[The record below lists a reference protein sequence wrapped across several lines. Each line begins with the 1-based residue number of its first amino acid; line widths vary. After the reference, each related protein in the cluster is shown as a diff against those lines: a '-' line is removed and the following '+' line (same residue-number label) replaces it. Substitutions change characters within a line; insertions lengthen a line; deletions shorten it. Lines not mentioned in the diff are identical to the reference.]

1 MAYTYDDFVKAANQ
15 SGLMGQFSQDDL
27 NLAQKYPEFGLS
39 VLSLKKDYNN
49 AATAEQRLLA
59 NQAAN
64 ELRKSYGNY
73 SGGADGGSFRLESKL
88 NRRSDD
94 LLDQLGS
101 FGSFSYDEAPAY
113 ENAFAQQQKD
123 LLDRILNREDF
134 SWSKETDPQ
143 WSSYKKSYL
152 REGDR
157 ATANA
162 LAQASAASGGRP
174 SSYAVNAATQAGDY
188 YATKLNDVIPTLYQ
202 QAYERYLD
210 EYNMK
215 LKDLNAVNQ
224 QEQLDYAK
232 YLDRLGQFN
241 TDRGFA
247 YQNYA
252 DDYDR
257 LRSQLADVQ
266 GQDQI
271 DYARYLDETSRQQTA
286 QDSIRSQVDAIL
298 AAGGSPSANLVS
310 ESGYSSEYV
319 KALEDAYRKQ
329 EAEKA
334 AKKSGSGGGSTRRS
348 GGTSG
353 GNTTDG
359 NESGLDYQGLF
370 EAAKKSGNPKSWL
383 AQKANYQK
391 FGFTSS
397 SGLYSD
403 YETWLE
409 NGGVSNSSKT
419 MAQGPFIALLSGFNT
434 SLKNGEGERILST
447 LDKTWPMMTSEQKA
461 EMQKLLKQYGYSYEE
476 G

>member
-101 FGSFSYDEAPAY
+101 FGSFSYDEAPTY
-113 ENAFAQQQKD
+113 ENTFAQQQQD

-215 LKDLNAVNQ
+215 LKDLNTVNQ

-271 DYARYLDETSRQQTA
+271 DYARYLDEASRQQTA

-334 AKKSGSGGGSTRRS
+334 AKKSGSGGG
-348 GGTSG
+348 GTMSLTTAKAMAKEG
-353 GNTTDG
+353 QFTDTVLNT
-359 NESGLDYQGLF
+359 LR
-370 EAAKKSGNPKSWL
+370 
-383 AQKANYQK
+383 KA
-391 FGFTSS
+391 GFTD
-397 SGLYSD
+397 D
-403 YETWLE
+403 YIAQVYGYTGFGTGRDKLGYDEDEGIFTWNGRRYNSPEALAEDLDRANLTDAEKATISRRLE
-409 NGGVSNSSKT
+409 
-419 MAQGPFIALLSGFNT
+419 ASGFNIT
-434 SLKNGEGERILST
+434 S
-447 LDKTWPMMTSEQKA
+447 
-461 EMQKLLKQYGYSYEE
+461 
-476 G
+476 

>member
-88 NRRSDD
+88 NRRADD
-94 LLDQLGS
+94 LLGQIGS
-101 FGSFSYDEAPAY
+101 FGSFSYDEAPTY

-123 LLDRILNREDF
+123 LLDRILNREGF

-174 SSYAVNAATQAGDY
+174 SSHAVNAATQAGDY

-215 LKDLNAVNQ
+215 LKDLNTVNQ

-271 DYARYLDETSRQQTA
+271 DYARYLDEASRQQTA

-334 AKKSGSGGGSTRRS
+334 AKKSGSGGG
-348 GGTSG
+348 GTMSLTTAKAMAKEG
-353 GNTTDG
+353 QFTDTVLNT
-359 NESGLDYQGLF
+359 LR
-370 EAAKKSGNPKSWL
+370 
-383 AQKANYQK
+383 KA
-391 FGFTSS
+391 GFTD
-397 SGLYSD
+397 D
-403 YETWLE
+403 YIAQVYGYTGFGTGRDKLGYDEDEGIFTW
-409 NGGVSNSSKT
+409 NGRRYNS
-419 MAQGPFIALLSGFNT
+419 PEALAEDLDRANLTDAEKATISRRLKASGFNIT
-434 SLKNGEGERILST
+434 F
-447 LDKTWPMMTSEQKA
+447 
-461 EMQKLLKQYGYSYEE
+461 
-476 G
+476 

>member
-88 NRRSDD
+88 NRRADD
-94 LLDQLGS
+94 LLGQIGS

-271 DYARYLDETSRQQTA
+271 DYARYLDEASRQQTA

-334 AKKSGSGGGSTRRS
+334 AKKSGSGGG
-348 GGTSG
+348 GTMSLTTAKEMAKEG
-353 GNTTDG
+353 QFTDAVLNT
-359 NESGLDYQGLF
+359 LR
-370 EAAKKSGNPKSWL
+370 
-383 AQKANYQK
+383 KA
-391 FGFTSS
+391 GFTD
-397 SGLYSD
+397 D
-403 YETWLE
+403 YIAQVYGYTGFGTGRDKLGYDEDEGIFTW
-409 NGGVSNSSKT
+409 NGRRYNS
-419 MAQGPFIALLSGFNT
+419 PEALAEDLNRANLTDAEKATISRRLKASGFNIT
-434 SLKNGEGERILST
+434 F
-447 LDKTWPMMTSEQKA
+447 
-461 EMQKLLKQYGYSYEE
+461 
-476 G
+476 

>member
-1 MAYTYDDFVKAANQ
+1 MAYTYDDFVNAANQ

-49 AATAEQRLLA
+49 ATTAEQRLLA

-88 NRRSDD
+88 NRRADD
-94 LLDQLGS
+94 LLDRLGS
-101 FGSFSYDEAPAY
+101 FGSFSYDEAPTY

-134 SWSKETDPQ
+134 AWSKETDPQ

-188 YATKLNDVIPTLYQ
+188 YATKLNDMIPTLYQ

-215 LKDLNAVNQ
+215 LKDMNAVNQ

-271 DYARYLDETSRQQTA
+271 DYARYLDEVSRQQTA
-286 QDSIRSQVDAIL
+286 QDSIRGQVDAIL

-334 AKKSGSGGGSTRRS
+334 AKKSGSGGG
-348 GGTSG
+348 GTMSLTTAKAMAKEG
-353 GNTTDG
+353 QFTDAVLNT
-359 NESGLDYQGLF
+359 LR
-370 EAAKKSGNPKSWL
+370 
-383 AQKANYQK
+383 KA
-391 FGFTSS
+391 GFTD
-397 SGLYSD
+397 D
-403 YETWLE
+403 YIAQVYGYTGFGTGRDKLGYDEDEGIFTW
-409 NGGVSNSSKT
+409 NGRRYNSPEALAEDLDRANLTDAEKAT
-419 MAQGPFIALLSGFNT
+419 IARRLKASGFNIT
-434 SLKNGEGERILST
+434 F
-447 LDKTWPMMTSEQKA
+447 
-461 EMQKLLKQYGYSYEE
+461 
-476 G
+476 

>member
-49 AATAEQRLLA
+49 ATTAEQRLLA

-94 LLDQLGS
+94 LLDQIGS

-174 SSYAVNAATQAGDY
+174 SSHAVNAATQAGDY

-271 DYARYLDETSRQQTA
+271 DYARYLDEVSRQQTA

-334 AKKSGSGGGSTRRS
+334 AKKSGSGGG
-348 GGTSG
+348 GTMSLTTAKAMAKEG
-353 GNTTDG
+353 QFTDTVLNT
-359 NESGLDYQGLF
+359 LR
-370 EAAKKSGNPKSWL
+370 
-383 AQKANYQK
+383 KA
-391 FGFTSS
+391 GFTD
-397 SGLYSD
+397 D
-403 YETWLE
+403 YIAQVYGYTGFGTGRDKLGYDEDEGIFTW
-409 NGGVSNSSKT
+409 NGRRYNS
-419 MAQGPFIALLSGFNT
+419 PEALAEDLDRANLTDAEKATISRRLKASGFNIT
-434 SLKNGEGERILST
+434 F
-447 LDKTWPMMTSEQKA
+447 
-461 EMQKLLKQYGYSYEE
+461 
-476 G
+476 

>member
-88 NRRSDD
+88 NRRADD
-94 LLDQLGS
+94 LLGQIGS
-101 FGSFSYDEAPAY
+101 FGSFSYDEAPTY

-215 LKDLNAVNQ
+215 LKDLNTVNQ

-271 DYARYLDETSRQQTA
+271 DYARYLDEVSRQQTA

-298 AAGGSPSANLVS
+298 TAGGSPSANLVS

-329 EAEKA
+329 EAEKV
-334 AKKSGSGGGSTRRS
+334 AKKSGSGGG
-348 GGTSG
+348 GTMSLTTAKEMAKEG
-353 GNTTDG
+353 QFTDTVLNT
-359 NESGLDYQGLF
+359 LR
-370 EAAKKSGNPKSWL
+370 
-383 AQKANYQK
+383 KA
-391 FGFTSS
+391 GFTD
-397 SGLYSD
+397 D
-403 YETWLE
+403 YIAQVYGYTGFGTGRDKLGYDEDEGIFTW
-409 NGGVSNSSKT
+409 NGRRYNS
-419 MAQGPFIALLSGFNT
+419 PEALAEDLDRANLTDAEKATISRRLKASGFNIT
-434 SLKNGEGERILST
+434 F
-447 LDKTWPMMTSEQKA
+447 
-461 EMQKLLKQYGYSYEE
+461 
-476 G
+476 

>member
-49 AATAEQRLLA
+49 ATTAEQRLLA

-73 SGGADGGSFRLESKL
+73 SGRADGGSFRLESKL
-88 NRRSDD
+88 NRRADD

-101 FGSFSYDEAPAY
+101 FGSFSYGEAPTY
-113 ENAFAQQQKD
+113 ENTFAQQQKD

-174 SSYAVNAATQAGDY
+174 SSHAVNAATQAGDY

-215 LKDLNAVNQ
+215 LKDLNTVNQ

-271 DYARYLDETSRQQTA
+271 DYARYLDEASRRQTA

-334 AKKSGSGGGSTRRS
+334 AKKSGSGGG
-348 GGTSG
+348 GTMSLTTAKAMAKEG
-353 GNTTDG
+353 QFTDTVLNT
-359 NESGLDYQGLF
+359 LR
-370 EAAKKSGNPKSWL
+370 
-383 AQKANYQK
+383 KA
-391 FGFTSS
+391 GFTD
-397 SGLYSD
+397 D
-403 YETWLE
+403 YIAQVYGYTGFGTGRDKLGYDEDEGIFTW
-409 NGGVSNSSKT
+409 NGRRYNS
-419 MAQGPFIALLSGFNT
+419 PEALAEDLDRANLTDAEKATISRRLKASGFNIT
-434 SLKNGEGERILST
+434 F
-447 LDKTWPMMTSEQKA
+447 
-461 EMQKLLKQYGYSYEE
+461 
-476 G
+476 

>member
-94 LLDQLGS
+94 LIDQIGS
-101 FGSFSYDEAPAY
+101 FGSFSYGEAPAY

-215 LKDLNAVNQ
+215 LKDLNTVNQ

-271 DYARYLDETSRQQTA
+271 DYARYLDEVSRQQTA

-334 AKKSGSGGGSTRRS
+334 AKKSGSGGGSTMS
-348 GGTSG
+348 LTTAKAMAKEGQFTDTVL
-353 GNTTDG
+353 NT
-359 NESGLDYQGLF
+359 LR
-370 EAAKKSGNPKSWL
+370 
-383 AQKANYQK
+383 KA
-391 FGFTSS
+391 GFTD
-397 SGLYSD
+397 D
-403 YETWLE
+403 YIAQVYGYTGFGTGRDKLGYDEDEGIFTW
-409 NGGVSNSSKT
+409 NGRRYNS
-419 MAQGPFIALLSGFNT
+419 PEALAEDLDRANLTDAEKATISRRLKASGFNIT
-434 SLKNGEGERILST
+434 F
-447 LDKTWPMMTSEQKA
+447 
-461 EMQKLLKQYGYSYEE
+461 
-476 G
+476 

>member
-1 MAYTYDDFVKAANQ
+1 MAYTYDDFVNAANQ

-49 AATAEQRLLA
+49 ATTAEQRLLA

-101 FGSFSYDEAPAY
+101 FGSFSYDEAPTY
-113 ENAFAQQQKD
+113 ENTFAQQQKD

-215 LKDLNAVNQ
+215 LKDLNTVNQ

-271 DYARYLDETSRQQTA
+271 DYARYLDEVSRQQTA

-334 AKKSGSGGGSTRRS
+334 AKKSGSGGG
-348 GGTSG
+348 GTMSLTTAKAMAKEG
-353 GNTTDG
+353 QFTDTVLNT
-359 NESGLDYQGLF
+359 LR
-370 EAAKKSGNPKSWL
+370 
-383 AQKANYQK
+383 KA
-391 FGFTSS
+391 GFTD
-397 SGLYSD
+397 D
-403 YETWLE
+403 YIAQVYGYTGFGTGRDKLGYDEDEGIFTWNGRRYNSPEALAEDLDRANLTDAEKATISRRLE
-409 NGGVSNSSKT
+409 
-419 MAQGPFIALLSGFNT
+419 ASGFNIT
-434 SLKNGEGERILST
+434 S
-447 LDKTWPMMTSEQKA
+447 
-461 EMQKLLKQYGYSYEE
+461 
-476 G
+476 

>member
-49 AATAEQRLLA
+49 ATTAEQRLLA

-88 NRRSDD
+88 NRRADD
-94 LLDQLGS
+94 LLGQIGS
-101 FGSFSYDEAPAY
+101 FGSFSYDEAPTY

-271 DYARYLDETSRQQTA
+271 DYARYLDEVSRQQTA

-334 AKKSGSGGGSTRRS
+334 AKKSGSGGG
-348 GGTSG
+348 GTMSLTTAKEMAKEG
-353 GNTTDG
+353 QFTDTVLNT
-359 NESGLDYQGLF
+359 LR
-370 EAAKKSGNPKSWL
+370 
-383 AQKANYQK
+383 KA
-391 FGFTSS
+391 GFTD
-397 SGLYSD
+397 D
-403 YETWLE
+403 YIAQVYGYTGVGTGRDKLGYDEDEGIFTWNGRRYNSPEALAEDLNRANLTDAEKATISRRLE
-409 NGGVSNSSKT
+409 
-419 MAQGPFIALLSGFNT
+419 ASGFNIT
-434 SLKNGEGERILST
+434 F
-447 LDKTWPMMTSEQKA
+447 
-461 EMQKLLKQYGYSYEE
+461 
-476 G
+476 

>member
-88 NRRSDD
+88 NRRADD
-94 LLDQLGS
+94 LLGQIGS
-101 FGSFSYDEAPAY
+101 FGSFSYDEAPTY

-271 DYARYLDETSRQQTA
+271 DYARYLDEASRQQTA

-298 AAGGSPSANLVS
+298 TAGGSPSANLVS

-334 AKKSGSGGGSTRRS
+334 AKKSGSGGG
-348 GGTSG
+348 GTMSLTTAKAMAKEG
-353 GNTTDG
+353 QFTDTVLNT
-359 NESGLDYQGLF
+359 LR
-370 EAAKKSGNPKSWL
+370 
-383 AQKANYQK
+383 KA
-391 FGFTSS
+391 GFTD
-397 SGLYSD
+397 D
-403 YETWLE
+403 YIAQVYGYTGFGTGRDKLGYDEDEGIFTW
-409 NGGVSNSSKT
+409 NGRRYNS
-419 MAQGPFIALLSGFNT
+419 PEALAEDLDRANLTDAEKATISRRLKASGFNIT
-434 SLKNGEGERILST
+434 F
-447 LDKTWPMMTSEQKA
+447 
-461 EMQKLLKQYGYSYEE
+461 
-476 G
+476 

>member
-49 AATAEQRLLA
+49 ATTAEQRLLA

-88 NRRSDD
+88 NRRADD
-94 LLDQLGS
+94 LLGQIGS
-101 FGSFSYDEAPAY
+101 FGSFSYGEAPTY
-113 ENAFAQQQKD
+113 ENTFAQQQKD

-134 SWSKETDPQ
+134 SWSRETDPQ

-162 LAQASAASGGRP
+162 LAKASAASGGRP

-271 DYARYLDETSRQQTA
+271 DYARYLDEASRQQTA

-334 AKKSGSGGGSTRRS
+334 AKKSGSGGG
-348 GGTSG
+348 GTMSLTTAKAMAKEG
-353 GNTTDG
+353 QFTDTVLNT
-359 NESGLDYQGLF
+359 LR
-370 EAAKKSGNPKSWL
+370 
-383 AQKANYQK
+383 KA
-391 FGFTSS
+391 GFTD
-397 SGLYSD
+397 D
-403 YETWLE
+403 YIAQVYGYTGFGTGRDKLGYDEDEGIFTW
-409 NGGVSNSSKT
+409 NGRRYNS
-419 MAQGPFIALLSGFNT
+419 PEALAEDLDRANLTDAEKATISRRLKASGFNIT
-434 SLKNGEGERILST
+434 F
-447 LDKTWPMMTSEQKA
+447 
-461 EMQKLLKQYGYSYEE
+461 
-476 G
+476 

>member
-27 NLAQKYPEFGLS
+27 NLAQKHPEFGLS

-49 AATAEQRLLA
+49 ATTAEQRLLA

-73 SGGADGGSFRLESKL
+73 SGGVDGGSFRLESKL

-101 FGSFSYDEAPAY
+101 FGSFSYGEAPTY
-113 ENAFAQQQKD
+113 ENTFAQQQKD

-174 SSYAVNAATQAGDY
+174 SSHAVNAATQAGDY

-215 LKDLNAVNQ
+215 LKDLNTVNQ

-271 DYARYLDETSRQQTA
+271 DYARYLDEASRQQTA

-334 AKKSGSGGGSTRRS
+334 AKKSGSGGG
-348 GGTSG
+348 GTMSLTTAKAMAKEG
-353 GNTTDG
+353 QFTDAVLNT
-359 NESGLDYQGLF
+359 LR
-370 EAAKKSGNPKSWL
+370 
-383 AQKANYQK
+383 KA
-391 FGFTSS
+391 GFTD
-397 SGLYSD
+397 D
-403 YETWLE
+403 YIAQVYGYTGFGTGRDKLGYDEDEGIFTW
-409 NGGVSNSSKT
+409 NGRRYNSPEALAEDLDRANLTDAEKATISRRLKT
-419 MAQGPFIALLSGFNT
+419 SGFNIT
-434 SLKNGEGERILST
+434 F
-447 LDKTWPMMTSEQKA
+447 
-461 EMQKLLKQYGYSYEE
+461 
-476 G
+476 

>member
-101 FGSFSYDEAPAY
+101 FGSFSYDEAPTY
-113 ENAFAQQQKD
+113 ENTFAQQQKD

-174 SSYAVNAATQAGDY
+174 SSHAVNAATQAGDY

-215 LKDLNAVNQ
+215 LKDLNTVNQ

-271 DYARYLDETSRQQTA
+271 DYARYLDEASRRQTA

-334 AKKSGSGGGSTRRS
+334 AKKSGSGGG
-348 GGTSG
+348 GTMSLTTAKAMAKEG
-353 GNTTDG
+353 QFTDTVLNT
-359 NESGLDYQGLF
+359 LR
-370 EAAKKSGNPKSWL
+370 
-383 AQKANYQK
+383 KA
-391 FGFTSS
+391 GFTD
-397 SGLYSD
+397 D
-403 YETWLE
+403 YIAQVYGYTGFGTGRDKLGYDEDEGIFTW
-409 NGGVSNSSKT
+409 NGRRYNS
-419 MAQGPFIALLSGFNT
+419 PEALAEDLDRANLTDAEKATISRRLKASGFNIT
-434 SLKNGEGERILST
+434 F
-447 LDKTWPMMTSEQKA
+447 
-461 EMQKLLKQYGYSYEE
+461 
-476 G
+476 

>member
-49 AATAEQRLLA
+49 ATTAEQRLLA
-59 NQAAN
+59 NQAAY

-101 FGSFSYDEAPAY
+101 FGSFSYGEAPTY
-113 ENAFAQQQKD
+113 ENTFAQQQKD

-134 SWSKETDPQ
+134 SWSKETAPQ

-162 LAQASAASGGRP
+162 LAKASAASGGRP

-215 LKDLNAVNQ
+215 LKDLNTVNQ

-271 DYARYLDETSRQQTA
+271 DYARYLDEASRQQTA

-334 AKKSGSGGGSTRRS
+334 AKKSGSGGG
-348 GGTSG
+348 GTMSLTTAKAMAKEG
-353 GNTTDG
+353 QFTDTVLNT
-359 NESGLDYQGLF
+359 LR
-370 EAAKKSGNPKSWL
+370 
-383 AQKANYQK
+383 KA
-391 FGFTSS
+391 GFTD
-397 SGLYSD
+397 D
-403 YETWLE
+403 YIAQVYGYTGFGTGRDKLGYDEDEGIFTW
-409 NGGVSNSSKT
+409 NGRRYNS
-419 MAQGPFIALLSGFNT
+419 PEALAEDLGSANLTDAEKATISRRLKASGFNIT
-434 SLKNGEGERILST
+434 F
-447 LDKTWPMMTSEQKA
+447 
-461 EMQKLLKQYGYSYEE
+461 
-476 G
+476 

>member
-1 MAYTYDDFVKAANQ
+1 MAYTYDDFVKAAKQ

-39 VLSLKKDYNN
+39 VLSLKKDHNN

-88 NRRSDD
+88 NRRADD
-94 LLDQLGS
+94 LLGQIGS
-101 FGSFSYDEAPAY
+101 FGSFSYDEAPTY

-215 LKDLNAVNQ
+215 LKDLNTVNQ

-271 DYARYLDETSRQQTA
+271 DYARYLDEVSRQQTA

-334 AKKSGSGGGSTRRS
+334 AKKSGSGGG
-348 GGTSG
+348 GTMSLTTAKAMAKEG
-353 GNTTDG
+353 QFTDTVLNT
-359 NESGLDYQGLF
+359 LR
-370 EAAKKSGNPKSWL
+370 
-383 AQKANYQK
+383 KA
-391 FGFTSS
+391 GFTD
-397 SGLYSD
+397 D
-403 YETWLE
+403 YIAQVYGYTGFGTGRDKLGYDEDEGIFTW
-409 NGGVSNSSKT
+409 NGRRYNS
-419 MAQGPFIALLSGFNT
+419 PEALAEDLDRANLTDAEKATISRRLKASGFNIT
-434 SLKNGEGERILST
+434 F
-447 LDKTWPMMTSEQKA
+447 
-461 EMQKLLKQYGYSYEE
+461 
-476 G
+476 

>member
-1 MAYTYDDFVKAANQ
+1 MAYTYDDFVNAANQ

-39 VLSLKKDYNN
+39 ALSLKKDYNN
-49 AATAEQRLLA
+49 ATTAEQRLLA

-88 NRRSDD
+88 NRRADD
-94 LLDQLGS
+94 LLDRLGS
-101 FGSFSYDEAPAY
+101 FGSFSYDEAPTY

-134 SWSKETDPQ
+134 AWSKETDPQ

-271 DYARYLDETSRQQTA
+271 DYARYLDEVSRQQTA
-286 QDSIRSQVDAIL
+286 QDTIRGQVDAIL

-334 AKKSGSGGGSTRRS
+334 AKKSGSGGG
-348 GGTSG
+348 GTMSLTTAKAMAKEG
-353 GNTTDG
+353 QFTDAVLNT
-359 NESGLDYQGLF
+359 LR
-370 EAAKKSGNPKSWL
+370 
-383 AQKANYQK
+383 KA
-391 FGFTSS
+391 GFTD
-397 SGLYSD
+397 D
-403 YETWLE
+403 YIAQVYGYTGFGTGRDKLGYDEDEGIFTW
-409 NGGVSNSSKT
+409 NGRRYNSPEALAEDLDRANLTDAEKAT
-419 MAQGPFIALLSGFNT
+419 IARRLKASGFNIT
-434 SLKNGEGERILST
+434 F
-447 LDKTWPMMTSEQKA
+447 
-461 EMQKLLKQYGYSYEE
+461 
-476 G
+476 

>member
-27 NLAQKYPEFGLS
+27 NLAQKHPEFGLS

-49 AATAEQRLLA
+49 ATTAEQRLLA

-101 FGSFSYDEAPAY
+101 FGSFSYGEAPTY
-113 ENAFAQQQKD
+113 ENTFAQQQKD

-162 LAQASAASGGRP
+162 LAKASAASGGRP

-215 LKDLNAVNQ
+215 LKDLNAINQ
-224 QEQLDYAK
+224 QEQMDYAK

-271 DYARYLDETSRQQTA
+271 DYARYLDEASRQQTA

-334 AKKSGSGGGSTRRS
+334 TKKSGSGGGGTMSLTTAKAMAKEGQFTDTVLNTLRKAGFTDDYIAQVYGYTGFGTGRDKLGYDEDEGIFTVS
-348 GGTSG
+348 CAGGTWNGRRYNSPEALAEDLDRA
-353 GNTTDG
+353 NLTDA
-359 NESGLDYQGLF
+359 E
-370 EAAKKSGNPKSWL
+370 
-383 AQKANYQK
+383 KATISRRLK
-391 FGFTSS
+391 
-397 SGLYSD
+397 
-403 YETWLE
+403 
-409 NGGVSNSSKT
+409 
-419 MAQGPFIALLSGFNT
+419 ASGFNIT
-434 SLKNGEGERILST
+434 F
-447 LDKTWPMMTSEQKA
+447 
-461 EMQKLLKQYGYSYEE
+461 
-476 G
+476 

>member
-49 AATAEQRLLA
+49 ATTAEQRLLA

-88 NRRSDD
+88 NRRADD
-94 LLDQLGS
+94 LLGQIGS

-174 SSYAVNAATQAGDY
+174 SSHAVNAATQAGDY

-271 DYARYLDETSRQQTA
+271 DYARYLDEASRQQTA

-334 AKKSGSGGGSTRRS
+334 AKKSGSGGG
-348 GGTSG
+348 GTMSLTTAKAMAKEG
-353 GNTTDG
+353 QFTDAVLNT
-359 NESGLDYQGLF
+359 LR
-370 EAAKKSGNPKSWL
+370 
-383 AQKANYQK
+383 KA
-391 FGFTSS
+391 GFTD
-397 SGLYSD
+397 D
-403 YETWLE
+403 YIAQVYGYTGFGTGRDKLGYDEDEGIFTW
-409 NGGVSNSSKT
+409 NGRRYNS
-419 MAQGPFIALLSGFNT
+419 PEALAEDLDRANLTDAEKATISRRLKASGFNIT
-434 SLKNGEGERILST
+434 F
-447 LDKTWPMMTSEQKA
+447 
-461 EMQKLLKQYGYSYEE
+461 
-476 G
+476 

>member
-49 AATAEQRLLA
+49 ATTAEQRLLA

-101 FGSFSYDEAPAY
+101 FGSFSYGEAPTY

-162 LAQASAASGGRP
+162 LAKASAASGGRP

-215 LKDLNAVNQ
+215 LKDLNTVNQ

-271 DYARYLDETSRQQTA
+271 DYARYLDEVSRQQTA
-286 QDSIRSQVDAIL
+286 QDSIRSQVGAIL

-334 AKKSGSGGGSTRRS
+334 AKKSGSGGG
-348 GGTSG
+348 GTMSLTTAKAMAKEG
-353 GNTTDG
+353 QFTDTVLNT
-359 NESGLDYQGLF
+359 LR
-370 EAAKKSGNPKSWL
+370 
-383 AQKANYQK
+383 KA
-391 FGFTSS
+391 GFTD
-397 SGLYSD
+397 D
-403 YETWLE
+403 YIAQVYGYTGFGTGRDKLGYDEDEGIFTW
-409 NGGVSNSSKT
+409 NGRRYNS
-419 MAQGPFIALLSGFNT
+419 PEALAEDLDRANLTDAEKATISRRLKASGFNIT
-434 SLKNGEGERILST
+434 F
-447 LDKTWPMMTSEQKA
+447 
-461 EMQKLLKQYGYSYEE
+461 
-476 G
+476 

>member
-49 AATAEQRLLA
+49 ATTAEQRLLA

-101 FGSFSYDEAPAY
+101 FGSFSYGGAPTY
-113 ENAFAQQQKD
+113 ENTFAQQQKD

-271 DYARYLDETSRQQTA
+271 DYARYLDEASRQQTA

-334 AKKSGSGGGSTRRS
+334 AKKSGSGGG
-348 GGTSG
+348 GTMSLTTAKAMAKEG
-353 GNTTDG
+353 QFTDTVLNT
-359 NESGLDYQGLF
+359 LR
-370 EAAKKSGNPKSWL
+370 
-383 AQKANYQK
+383 KA
-391 FGFTSS
+391 GFTD
-397 SGLYSD
+397 D
-403 YETWLE
+403 YIAQVYGYTGFGTGRDKLGYDEDEGIFTW
-409 NGGVSNSSKT
+409 NGRRYNS
-419 MAQGPFIALLSGFNT
+419 PEALAEDLDRANLTDAEKATISRRLKASGFNIT
-434 SLKNGEGERILST
+434 F
-447 LDKTWPMMTSEQKA
+447 
-461 EMQKLLKQYGYSYEE
+461 
-476 G
+476 

>member
-49 AATAEQRLLA
+49 ATTAEQRLLA

-88 NRRSDD
+88 NRRADD
-94 LLDQLGS
+94 LLGQIGS
-101 FGSFSYDEAPAY
+101 FGSFSYDEAPTY

-174 SSYAVNAATQAGDY
+174 SSHAVNAATQAGDY

-271 DYARYLDETSRQQTA
+271 DYARYLDEASRRQTA

-334 AKKSGSGGGSTRRS
+334 AKKSGSGGG
-348 GGTSG
+348 GTMSLTTAKAMAKEG
-353 GNTTDG
+353 QFTDTVLNT
-359 NESGLDYQGLF
+359 LR
-370 EAAKKSGNPKSWL
+370 
-383 AQKANYQK
+383 KA
-391 FGFTSS
+391 GFTD
-397 SGLYSD
+397 D
-403 YETWLE
+403 YIAQVYGYTGFGTGRDKLGYDEDEGIFTWNGRRYNSPEALAEDLNRANLTDAEKATISRRLE
-409 NGGVSNSSKT
+409 
-419 MAQGPFIALLSGFNT
+419 ASGFNIT
-434 SLKNGEGERILST
+434 S
-447 LDKTWPMMTSEQKA
+447 
-461 EMQKLLKQYGYSYEE
+461 
-476 G
+476 

>member
-49 AATAEQRLLA
+49 ATTAEQRLLA

-88 NRRSDD
+88 NRRADD
-94 LLDQLGS
+94 LLDQIGS

-134 SWSKETDPQ
+134 SWSKKTDPQ

-174 SSYAVNAATQAGDY
+174 SSHAVNAATQAGDY

-247 YQNYA
+247 HQNYA

-271 DYARYLDETSRQQTA
+271 DYARYLDEASRQQTA

-334 AKKSGSGGGSTRRS
+334 AKKSGSGGG
-348 GGTSG
+348 GTMSLTTAKAMAKEG
-353 GNTTDG
+353 QFTDAVLNT
-359 NESGLDYQGLF
+359 LR
-370 EAAKKSGNPKSWL
+370 
-383 AQKANYQK
+383 KA
-391 FGFTSS
+391 GFTD
-397 SGLYSD
+397 D
-403 YETWLE
+403 YIAQVYGYTGFGTGRDKLGYDEDEGIFTW
-409 NGGVSNSSKT
+409 NGRRYNS
-419 MAQGPFIALLSGFNT
+419 PEALAEDLDRANLTDAEKATISRRLKASGFNIT
-434 SLKNGEGERILST
+434 F
-447 LDKTWPMMTSEQKA
+447 
-461 EMQKLLKQYGYSYEE
+461 
-476 G
+476 

>member
-101 FGSFSYDEAPAY
+101 FGSFSYDEAPTY
-113 ENAFAQQQKD
+113 ENTFAQQQKD

-215 LKDLNAVNQ
+215 LKDLNTVNQ

-271 DYARYLDETSRQQTA
+271 DYARYLDEASRQQTA

-334 AKKSGSGGGSTRRS
+334 AKKSGSGGG
-348 GGTSG
+348 GTMSLTTAKAMAKEG
-353 GNTTDG
+353 QFTDTVLNT
-359 NESGLDYQGLF
+359 LR
-370 EAAKKSGNPKSWL
+370 
-383 AQKANYQK
+383 KA
-391 FGFTSS
+391 GFTD
-397 SGLYSD
+397 D
-403 YETWLE
+403 YIAQVYGYTGFGTGRDKLGYDEDEGIFTWNGRRYNSPEALAEDLDRANLTDAEKATISRRLE
-409 NGGVSNSSKT
+409 
-419 MAQGPFIALLSGFNT
+419 ASGFNIT
-434 SLKNGEGERILST
+434 F
-447 LDKTWPMMTSEQKA
+447 
-461 EMQKLLKQYGYSYEE
+461 
-476 G
+476 

>member
-94 LLDQLGS
+94 LLDRLGS
-101 FGSFSYDEAPAY
+101 FGSFSYGEAPTY
-113 ENAFAQQQKD
+113 ENTFAQQQKD

-162 LAQASAASGGRP
+162 LAKASAASGGRP

-215 LKDLNAVNQ
+215 LKDLNAINQ
-224 QEQLDYAK
+224 QEQMDYAK

-271 DYARYLDETSRQQTA
+271 DYARYLDEVSRQQTA

-334 AKKSGSGGGSTRRS
+334 AKKSGSGGG
-348 GGTSG
+348 GTMSLTTAKAMAKEG
-353 GNTTDG
+353 QFTDTVLNT
-359 NESGLDYQGLF
+359 LR
-370 EAAKKSGNPKSWL
+370 
-383 AQKANYQK
+383 KA
-391 FGFTSS
+391 GFTD
-397 SGLYSD
+397 D
-403 YETWLE
+403 YIAQVYGYTGFGTGRDKLGYDEDEGIFTW
-409 NGGVSNSSKT
+409 NGRRYNS
-419 MAQGPFIALLSGFNT
+419 PEALAEDLDRANLTDAEKATISRRLKASGFNIT
-434 SLKNGEGERILST
+434 F
-447 LDKTWPMMTSEQKA
+447 
-461 EMQKLLKQYGYSYEE
+461 
-476 G
+476 

>member
-1 MAYTYDDFVKAANQ
+1 MAYTYDDFVNAANQ

-49 AATAEQRLLA
+49 ATTAEQRLLA

-88 NRRSDD
+88 NRRADD

-101 FGSFSYDEAPAY
+101 FGSFSYDEAPTY

-134 SWSKETDPQ
+134 AWSKETDPQ

-162 LAQASAASGGRP
+162 LAKASAASGGRP
-174 SSYAVNAATQAGDY
+174 SSYAVNAAAQAGDY
-188 YATKLNDVIPTLYQ
+188 YATKLNDMIPTLYQ

-271 DYARYLDETSRQQTA
+271 DYARYLDEASRQQTA
-286 QDSIRSQVDAIL
+286 QDSIRGQVDAIL

-334 AKKSGSGGGSTRRS
+334 AKKSGSGGG
-348 GGTSG
+348 GTMSLTTAKAMAKEG
-353 GNTTDG
+353 QFTDAVLNT
-359 NESGLDYQGLF
+359 LR
-370 EAAKKSGNPKSWL
+370 
-383 AQKANYQK
+383 KA
-391 FGFTSS
+391 GFTD
-397 SGLYSD
+397 D
-403 YETWLE
+403 YIAQVYGYTGFGTGRDKLGYDEDEGIFTW
-409 NGGVSNSSKT
+409 NGRRYNSPEALAEDLDRANLTDAEKAT
-419 MAQGPFIALLSGFNT
+419 IARRLKASGFNIT
-434 SLKNGEGERILST
+434 F
-447 LDKTWPMMTSEQKA
+447 
-461 EMQKLLKQYGYSYEE
+461 
-476 G
+476 

>member
-49 AATAEQRLLA
+49 ATTAEQRLLA

-88 NRRSDD
+88 NRRADD
-94 LLDQLGS
+94 LLGQIGS
-101 FGSFSYDEAPAY
+101 FGSFSYDEAPTY

-188 YATKLNDVIPTLYQ
+188 YATKLNDMIPTLYQ

-271 DYARYLDETSRQQTA
+271 DYARYLDEVSRQQTA

-334 AKKSGSGGGSTRRS
+334 AKKSSGGG
-348 GGTSG
+348 GTMSLTTAKAMAKEG
-353 GNTTDG
+353 QFTDAVLNT
-359 NESGLDYQGLF
+359 LR
-370 EAAKKSGNPKSWL
+370 
-383 AQKANYQK
+383 KA
-391 FGFTSS
+391 GFTD
-397 SGLYSD
+397 D
-403 YETWLE
+403 YIAQVYGYTGFGTGRDKLGYDEDEGIFTW
-409 NGGVSNSSKT
+409 NGRRYNS
-419 MAQGPFIALLSGFNT
+419 PEALAEDLDRANLTDAEKATISRRLKASGFNIT
-434 SLKNGEGERILST
+434 F
-447 LDKTWPMMTSEQKA
+447 
-461 EMQKLLKQYGYSYEE
+461 
-476 G
+476 

>member
-49 AATAEQRLLA
+49 ATTAEQRLLA

-101 FGSFSYDEAPAY
+101 FGSFSYGEAPTY
-113 ENAFAQQQKD
+113 ENTFAQQQKD

-162 LAQASAASGGRP
+162 LAKASAASGGRP

-215 LKDLNAVNQ
+215 LKDLNTVNQ

-271 DYARYLDETSRQQTA
+271 DYARYLDEVSRQQTA

-319 KALEDAYRKQ
+319 KALEDAYHKQ

-334 AKKSGSGGGSTRRS
+334 AKKSGSGGG
-348 GGTSG
+348 GTMSLTTAKAMAKEG
-353 GNTTDG
+353 QFTDTVLNT
-359 NESGLDYQGLF
+359 LR
-370 EAAKKSGNPKSWL
+370 
-383 AQKANYQK
+383 KA
-391 FGFTSS
+391 GFTD
-397 SGLYSD
+397 D
-403 YETWLE
+403 YIAQVYGYTGFGTGRDKLGYDEDEGIFTW
-409 NGGVSNSSKT
+409 NGRRYNS
-419 MAQGPFIALLSGFNT
+419 PEALAEDLDRANLTDAEKATISRRLKASGFNIT
-434 SLKNGEGERILST
+434 F
-447 LDKTWPMMTSEQKA
+447 
-461 EMQKLLKQYGYSYEE
+461 
-476 G
+476 

>member
-27 NLAQKYPEFGLS
+27 NLAQKHPEFGLS

-49 AATAEQRLLA
+49 ATTAEQRLLA

-101 FGSFSYDEAPAY
+101 FGSFSYGEAPTY
-113 ENAFAQQQKD
+113 ENTFAQQQKD

-134 SWSKETDPQ
+134 SWSRETDPQ

-162 LAQASAASGGRP
+162 LAKASAASGGRP

-266 GQDQI
+266 GQDKI
-271 DYARYLDETSRQQTA
+271 DYARYLDEASRQQTA

-334 AKKSGSGGGSTRRS
+334 AKKSGSGGG
-348 GGTSG
+348 GTMSLTTAKAMAKEG
-353 GNTTDG
+353 QFTDTVLNT
-359 NESGLDYQGLF
+359 LR
-370 EAAKKSGNPKSWL
+370 
-383 AQKANYQK
+383 KA
-391 FGFTSS
+391 GFTDDYIAQV
-397 SGLYSD
+397 YSYTGFGTGRD
-403 YETWLE
+403 KLGYDEDEGIFTW
-409 NGGVSNSSKT
+409 NGRRYNS
-419 MAQGPFIALLSGFNT
+419 PEALAEDLDRANLTDAEKATISRRLKASGFNIT
-434 SLKNGEGERILST
+434 F
-447 LDKTWPMMTSEQKA
+447 
-461 EMQKLLKQYGYSYEE
+461 
-476 G
+476 

>member
-27 NLAQKYPEFGLS
+27 NLAQKHPEFGLS

-49 AATAEQRLLA
+49 ATTAEQRLLA

-101 FGSFSYDEAPAY
+101 FGSFSYGEAPTY
-113 ENAFAQQQKD
+113 ENTFAQQQKD

-134 SWSKETDPQ
+134 SWSRETDPQ

-162 LAQASAASGGRP
+162 LAKASAASGGRP

-271 DYARYLDETSRQQTA
+271 DYARYLDEASRQQTA

-334 AKKSGSGGGSTRRS
+334 AKATKKSGSGGG
-348 GGTSG
+348 GTMSLTTAKAMAKEG
-353 GNTTDG
+353 QFTDTVLNT
-359 NESGLDYQGLF
+359 LR
-370 EAAKKSGNPKSWL
+370 
-383 AQKANYQK
+383 KA
-391 FGFTSS
+391 GFTD
-397 SGLYSD
+397 D
-403 YETWLE
+403 YIAQVYGYTGFGTGRDKLGYDEDEGIFTW
-409 NGGVSNSSKT
+409 NGRRYNS
-419 MAQGPFIALLSGFNT
+419 PEALAEDLDRANLTDAEKATISRRLKASGFNIT
-434 SLKNGEGERILST
+434 F
-447 LDKTWPMMTSEQKA
+447 
-461 EMQKLLKQYGYSYEE
+461 
-476 G
+476 

>member
-49 AATAEQRLLA
+49 ATTAEQRLLA

-101 FGSFSYDEAPAY
+101 FGSFSYGEAPTY
-113 ENAFAQQQKD
+113 ENTFAQQQKD

-174 SSYAVNAATQAGDY
+174 SSHAVNAATQAGDY

-215 LKDLNAVNQ
+215 LKDLNTVNQ

-271 DYARYLDETSRQQTA
+271 DYARYLDEASRQQTA

-319 KALEDAYRKQ
+319 KALEDAYREQ

-334 AKKSGSGGGSTRRS
+334 AKKSGSGGG
-348 GGTSG
+348 GTMSLTTAKAMAKEG
-353 GNTTDG
+353 QFTDTVLNT
-359 NESGLDYQGLF
+359 LR
-370 EAAKKSGNPKSWL
+370 
-383 AQKANYQK
+383 KA
-391 FGFTSS
+391 GFTD
-397 SGLYSD
+397 D
-403 YETWLE
+403 YIAQVYGYTGFGTGRDKLGYDEDEGIFTW
-409 NGGVSNSSKT
+409 NGRRYNS
-419 MAQGPFIALLSGFNT
+419 PEALAEDLDRANLTDAEKATISRRLKASGFNIT
-434 SLKNGEGERILST
+434 F
-447 LDKTWPMMTSEQKA
+447 
-461 EMQKLLKQYGYSYEE
+461 
-476 G
+476 

>member
-101 FGSFSYDEAPAY
+101 FGSFSYDEAPTY
-113 ENAFAQQQKD
+113 ENTFAQQQKD

-215 LKDLNAVNQ
+215 LKDLNTVNQ

-271 DYARYLDETSRQQTA
+271 DYARYLDEASRQQTA

-334 AKKSGSGGGSTRRS
+334 AKKSGSGGG
-348 GGTSG
+348 GTMSLTTAKAMAKEG
-353 GNTTDG
+353 QFTDTVLNT
-359 NESGLDYQGLF
+359 LR
-370 EAAKKSGNPKSWL
+370 
-383 AQKANYQK
+383 KA
-391 FGFTSS
+391 GFTD
-397 SGLYSD
+397 D
-403 YETWLE
+403 YIAQVYGYTGFGTGRDKLGYDEDEGIFTW
-409 NGGVSNSSKT
+409 NGRRYDS
-419 MAQGPFIALLSGFNT
+419 PEALAEDLDRANLTDAEKATISRRLKASGFNIT
-434 SLKNGEGERILST
+434 F
-447 LDKTWPMMTSEQKA
+447 
-461 EMQKLLKQYGYSYEE
+461 
-476 G
+476 

>member
-101 FGSFSYDEAPAY
+101 FGSFSYDEAPTY
-113 ENAFAQQQKD
+113 ENTFAQQQKD

-174 SSYAVNAATQAGDY
+174 SSHAVNAATQAGDY

-215 LKDLNAVNQ
+215 LKDLNTVNQ

-271 DYARYLDETSRQQTA
+271 DYARYLDEVSRQQTA

-334 AKKSGSGGGSTRRS
+334 AKKSGSGGG
-348 GGTSG
+348 GTMSLTTAKAMAKEG
-353 GNTTDG
+353 QFTDTVLNT
-359 NESGLDYQGLF
+359 LR
-370 EAAKKSGNPKSWL
+370 
-383 AQKANYQK
+383 KA
-391 FGFTSS
+391 GFTD
-397 SGLYSD
+397 D
-403 YETWLE
+403 YIAQVYGYTGFGTGRDKLGYDEDEGIFTWNGRRYNSPEALAEDLDRANLTDAEKATISRRLE
-409 NGGVSNSSKT
+409 
-419 MAQGPFIALLSGFNT
+419 ASGFNIT
-434 SLKNGEGERILST
+434 F
-447 LDKTWPMMTSEQKA
+447 
-461 EMQKLLKQYGYSYEE
+461 
-476 G
+476 

>member
-1 MAYTYDDFVKAANQ
+1 MAYTYDDFVNAANQ

-49 AATAEQRLLA
+49 ATTAEQRLLA

-88 NRRSDD
+88 NRRADD

-101 FGSFSYDEAPAY
+101 FDSFSYGEAPTY

-188 YATKLNDVIPTLYQ
+188 YATKLNDMIPTLYQ

-266 GQDQI
+266 EQDQI
-271 DYARYLDETSRQQTA
+271 DYARYLDEVSRQQTA

-334 AKKSGSGGGSTRRS
+334 AKKSSGGG
-348 GGTSG
+348 GTMSLTTAKAMAKEG
-353 GNTTDG
+353 QFTDTVLNT
-359 NESGLDYQGLF
+359 LR
-370 EAAKKSGNPKSWL
+370 
-383 AQKANYQK
+383 KA
-391 FGFTSS
+391 GFTD
-397 SGLYSD
+397 D
-403 YETWLE
+403 YIAQVYGYTGFGTGRDKLGYDEDEGIFTW
-409 NGGVSNSSKT
+409 NGRRYNS
-419 MAQGPFIALLSGFNT
+419 PEALAEDLDRANLTDAEKATISRKLKASGFNIT
-434 SLKNGEGERILST
+434 F
-447 LDKTWPMMTSEQKA
+447 
-461 EMQKLLKQYGYSYEE
+461 
-476 G
+476 

>member
-27 NLAQKYPEFGLS
+27 NLAKKHPEFGLS

-49 AATAEQRLLA
+49 ATTAEQRLLA

-101 FGSFSYDEAPAY
+101 FGSFSYGEAPTY
-113 ENAFAQQQKD
+113 ENTFAQQQKD

-162 LAQASAASGGRP
+162 LAKASAASGGRP

-215 LKDLNAVNQ
+215 LKDLNAINQ
-224 QEQLDYAK
+224 QEQMDYAK

-271 DYARYLDETSRQQTA
+271 DYARYLDEASRQQTA

-334 AKKSGSGGGSTRRS
+334 TKKSGSGGG
-348 GGTSG
+348 GTMSLTTAKEMAKEG
-353 GNTTDG
+353 QFTDTVLNT
-359 NESGLDYQGLF
+359 LR
-370 EAAKKSGNPKSWL
+370 
-383 AQKANYQK
+383 KA
-391 FGFTSS
+391 GFTD
-397 SGLYSD
+397 D
-403 YETWLE
+403 YIAQVYGYTGFGTGRDKLGYDEDEGIFTWNGRRYNSPEALAEDLNRANLTDAEKATISRRLE
-409 NGGVSNSSKT
+409 
-419 MAQGPFIALLSGFNT
+419 ASGFN
-434 SLKNGEGERILST
+434 
-447 LDKTWPMMTSEQKA
+447 MTF
-461 EMQKLLKQYGYSYEE
+461 
-476 G
+476 

>member
-88 NRRSDD
+88 NRRADD
-94 LLDQLGS
+94 LLGQIGS
-101 FGSFSYDEAPAY
+101 FGSFSYDEAPTY

-271 DYARYLDETSRQQTA
+271 DYARYLDEASRQQTA

-334 AKKSGSGGGSTRRS
+334 TKKSGSGGG
-348 GGTSG
+348 GTMSLTTAKEMAKEG
-353 GNTTDG
+353 QFTDAVLNT
-359 NESGLDYQGLF
+359 LR
-370 EAAKKSGNPKSWL
+370 
-383 AQKANYQK
+383 KA
-391 FGFTSS
+391 GFTD
-397 SGLYSD
+397 D
-403 YETWLE
+403 YIAQVYGYTGFGTGRDKLGYDEDEGIFTW
-409 NGGVSNSSKT
+409 NGRRYNS
-419 MAQGPFIALLSGFNT
+419 PEALAEDLDRANLTDAEKATISRRLKASGFNIT
-434 SLKNGEGERILST
+434 F
-447 LDKTWPMMTSEQKA
+447 
-461 EMQKLLKQYGYSYEE
+461 
-476 G
+476 

>member
-1 MAYTYDDFVKAANQ
+1 MAYTYDDFVNAANQ

-49 AATAEQRLLA
+49 ATTAEQRLLA

-88 NRRSDD
+88 NRRADD

-101 FGSFSYDEAPAY
+101 FGSFSYDEAPTY

-134 SWSKETDPQ
+134 AWSKETDPQ

-188 YATKLNDVIPTLYQ
+188 YATKLNDMIPTLYQ

-271 DYARYLDETSRQQTA
+271 DYARYLDEVSRQQTA

-334 AKKSGSGGGSTRRS
+334 AKKSSGGG
-348 GGTSG
+348 GTMSLTTAKAMAKEG
-353 GNTTDG
+353 QFTDTVLNT
-359 NESGLDYQGLF
+359 LR
-370 EAAKKSGNPKSWL
+370 
-383 AQKANYQK
+383 KA
-391 FGFTSS
+391 GFTD
-397 SGLYSD
+397 D
-403 YETWLE
+403 YIAQVYGYTGFGTGRDKLGYDEDEGIFTW
-409 NGGVSNSSKT
+409 NGRRYNS
-419 MAQGPFIALLSGFNT
+419 PEALAEDLDRANLTDAEKATISRRLKASGFNIT
-434 SLKNGEGERILST
+434 F
-447 LDKTWPMMTSEQKA
+447 
-461 EMQKLLKQYGYSYEE
+461 
-476 G
+476 

>member
-1 MAYTYDDFVKAANQ
+1 MAYTYDDFVNAANQ

-49 AATAEQRLLA
+49 ATTAEQRLLA

-88 NRRSDD
+88 NRRADD

-101 FGSFSYDEAPAY
+101 FGSFSYDEAPTY

-134 SWSKETDPQ
+134 AWSKETDPQ

-162 LAQASAASGGRP
+162 LAKASAAGGGRP

-271 DYARYLDETSRQQTA
+271 DYARYLDEVSRQQTA
-286 QDSIRSQVDAIL
+286 QDSIRGQVDAIL

-334 AKKSGSGGGSTRRS
+334 AKKSGSGGG
-348 GGTSG
+348 GTMSLTTAKAMAKEG
-353 GNTTDG
+353 QFTDAVLNT
-359 NESGLDYQGLF
+359 LR
-370 EAAKKSGNPKSWL
+370 
-383 AQKANYQK
+383 KA
-391 FGFTSS
+391 GFTD
-397 SGLYSD
+397 D
-403 YETWLE
+403 YIAQVYGYTGFGTGRDKLGYDEDEGIFTW
-409 NGGVSNSSKT
+409 NGRRYNSPEALAEDLDRANLTDAEKAT
-419 MAQGPFIALLSGFNT
+419 IARRLKASGFNIT
-434 SLKNGEGERILST
+434 F
-447 LDKTWPMMTSEQKA
+447 
-461 EMQKLLKQYGYSYEE
+461 
-476 G
+476 

>member
-88 NRRSDD
+88 NRRADD
-94 LLDQLGS
+94 LLGQIGS
-101 FGSFSYDEAPAY
+101 FGSFSYDEAPTY

-271 DYARYLDETSRQQTA
+271 DYARYLDEASRQQTA

-334 AKKSGSGGGSTRRS
+334 TKKSGSGGG
-348 GGTSG
+348 GTMSLTTAKEMAKEG
-353 GNTTDG
+353 QFTDAVLNT
-359 NESGLDYQGLF
+359 LR
-370 EAAKKSGNPKSWL
+370 
-383 AQKANYQK
+383 KA
-391 FGFTSS
+391 GFTD
-397 SGLYSD
+397 D
-403 YETWLE
+403 YIAQVYGYTGFGTGRDKLGYDEDEGIFTWNGRRYNSPEALAEDLDRANLTDAEKATISRRLE
-409 NGGVSNSSKT
+409 
-419 MAQGPFIALLSGFNT
+419 ASGFNIT
-434 SLKNGEGERILST
+434 S
-447 LDKTWPMMTSEQKA
+447 
-461 EMQKLLKQYGYSYEE
+461 
-476 G
+476 

>member
-94 LLDQLGS
+94 LLDQIGS

-188 YATKLNDVIPTLYQ
+188 YAAKLNDVIPTLYQ

-241 TDRGFA
+241 TDRSFA

-271 DYARYLDETSRQQTA
+271 DYARYLDEASRQQTA

-334 AKKSGSGGGSTRRS
+334 AKKSGSGGG
-348 GGTSG
+348 GTMSLTTAKAMAKEG
-353 GNTTDG
+353 QFTDTVLNT
-359 NESGLDYQGLF
+359 LR
-370 EAAKKSGNPKSWL
+370 
-383 AQKANYQK
+383 KA
-391 FGFTSS
+391 GFTD
-397 SGLYSD
+397 D
-403 YETWLE
+403 YIAQVYGYTGFGTGRDKLGYDEDEGIFTW
-409 NGGVSNSSKT
+409 NGRRYNS
-419 MAQGPFIALLSGFNT
+419 PEALAEDLDRANLTDAEKATISRRLKASGFNIT
-434 SLKNGEGERILST
+434 F
-447 LDKTWPMMTSEQKA
+447 
-461 EMQKLLKQYGYSYEE
+461 
-476 G
+476 